1 MMRDQTSFFN
11 SSQENNKA
19 RPLASRMRPQ
29 NISEIVGQ
37 DHLLSKGKT
46 LRRMIES
53 DSISSMI
60 LYGPPGSG
68 KTTLAYVISKST
80 GCEFLTLNATTSGI
94 KDIRLAIE
102 SALNAKKYYNKKTI
116 LFIDEIHRFNTA
128 QQDALLPY
136 VEDGV
141 VIIIGATTENPYFEV
156 NSPLIS
162 RLTVFVLKE
171 MAEQDI
177 EKILLR
183 AINDTRN
190 GYGNYNVI
198 LDKEAKS
205 YIAKISSGD
214 ARSALNTLE
223 LAVLTTQPDEQK
235 GIFIDLKT
243 AQECA
248 QKRTVLYDKDGDNHY
263 DTISAFIKSM
273 RGGSPDAAV
282 FYLAKMLTV
291 GEDIKFIAR
300 RMIIFASEDIG
311 NADVNALNIA
321 VNAFNAV
328 NIVGLPEAKII
339 LSQAAIYLS
348 CAPKSNA
355 SYIAIE
361 NALEDIQSGIDTT
374 VPLHLRD
381 SSYKNKEKF
390 GYGLE
395 YKYPHNYE
403 DGYVNQ
409 EYLPAGAQN
418 KKYYRPKNIG
428 YEEIIYKYLQTLDEK
443 KNQK

>member
-1 MMRDQTSFFN
+1 MREQTSFFN
-11 SSQENNKA
+11 NSQENNKA

-29 NISEIVGQ
+29 NVAEIVGQ

-53 DSISSMI
+53 DMISSMI

-80 GCEFLTLNATTSGI
+80 DCEFLTLNATASGV

-102 SALNAKKYYNKKTI
+102 SAVNTKKFSNKKTI

-141 VIIIGATTENPYFEV
+141 VIIIGATTENPYFEI

-171 MAEQDI
+171 LTQQDI
-177 EKILLR
+177 EKILYR
-183 AINDTRN
+183 AISDKIN
-190 GYGNYNVI
+190 GYGNYSVM
-198 LDKEAKS
+198 LDKKATR
-205 YIAKISSGD
+205 YIAQISSGD
-214 ARSALNTLE
+214 TRSALNLLE
-223 LAVLTTQPDEQK
+223 LAVLTTEVDSK
-235 GIFIDLKT
+235 NNTVIDLKT

-248 QKRTVLYDKDGDNHY
+248 QKRMLLYDKDGDNHY

-273 RGGSPDAAV
+273 RGSNPDAAV

-291 GEDIKFIAR
+291 GEEIKFIAR
-300 RMIIFASEDIG
+300 RMIIFASEDVG
-311 NADVNALNIA
+311 NADINALNIA
-321 VNAFNAV
+321 VNAFNAAS
-328 NIVGLPEAKII
+328 IVGLPEARII

-355 SYIAIE
+355 CYLAIE
-361 NALEDIQSGIDTT
+361 NALADIQNGIDAT
-374 VPLHLRD
+374 VPMHLRD

-390 GYGLE
+390 GYGIE

-403 DGYVNQ
+403 NGYVAQ
-409 EYLPAGAQN
+409 EYLPKDVRD
-418 KKYYRPKNIG
+418 KKYYYPKSIG
-428 YEEIIYKYLQTLDEK
+428 YEEVIRKHLQTLDNK
-443 KNQK
+443 NNQK